1 MISVVNV
8 LKTLLIYRVFFW
20 LVLELYMGVDNM
32 KVQTGY
38 LYHIKDE
45 FFDRINN
52 KGLMINHENGHS
64 RPSYLAIKNDDILW
78 FIPLSTKINKYR
90 TIIENK
96 EKKYGSCKT
105 ILIKKIAG
113 REQAILIQNAFPTL
127 EKYIQSRHTIDGKFI
142 KIASAV
148 EKEIIDDFKY
158 ILSLKSSGLNLFFTD
173 IDYIKNLMLEELK

>member
-1 MISVVNV
+1 
-8 LKTLLIYRVFFW
+8 
-20 LVLELYMGVDNM
+20 M

-45 FFDRINN
+45 FFNRINN

-64 RPSYLAIKNDDILW
+64 RPSYLAIKDEEILW
-78 FIPLSTKINKYR
+78 FIPLSTKIDKYKS
-90 TIIENK
+90 IVEKK

-127 EKYIQSRHTIDGKFI
+127 EKYIQSRHTVDGKI
-142 KIASAV
+142 VKISSAV
-148 EKEIIDDFKY
+148 EREIVNNFEY
-158 ILSLKSSGLNLFFTD
+158 MLSLKASGLNLFFTD
-173 IDYIKNLMLEELK
+173 IDYIKNLMFEELETSNN